1 MKKETAILKALKV
14 YYPTIRI
21 ALNYSNTW
29 ELLVATVLSA
39 QCTDERV
46 NIITKD
52 LFRKYRSIADYA
64 NALLEALEDDIR
76 TAGLFR
82 SKAKNIQTTARRI
95 LEHYNGAVP
104 STMPD
109 LLTLA
114 GVARK
119 TANIVLYNGFG
130 KNEGIAIDTHVQRIV
145 QLLGLT
151 EYSDPKRIEQDL
163 MRLYPRKEW
172 GDLNHRLVQYGR
184 DVCVARRPKCEEC
197 VLRKYCDDYQQRQH

>member
-1 MKKETAILKALKV
+1 MKKEMAILKALKQ

-29 ELLVATVLSA
+29 ELLVATILSA
-39 QCTDERV
+39 QCTDKRV
-46 NIITKD
+46 NIIIKD
-52 LFRKYRSIADYA
+52 LFRLYPLIENYVTMP
-64 NALLEALEDDIR
+64 LEQLEDAIR

-82 SKAKNIQTTARRI
+82 SKAKNIKITAERI
-95 LEHYNGAVP
+95 LEHYDGCVP
-104 STMPD
+104 DTMED

-119 TANIVLYNGFG
+119 TANIVLYNGYG

-151 EYSDPKRIEQDL
+151 SFSDPKHIEQD
-163 MRLYPRKEW
+163 MMNLYPRKEW

-184 DVCVARRPKCEEC
+184 DVCVARRPKCGEC
-197 VLRKYCDDYQQRQH
+197 VLQKYCDNYQHKQG